1 MQWTAHSTSRAH
13 SQTFSICLSHLKKNR
28 GKENPQKTTPEFKGM
43 ISNSQWDQYC
53 LWKKTYEVTQRSGTE
68 HTVIPQPWP
77 CSHRVVLLWVGAQ
90 TPPKSGSVASTAGVD
105 PCPCSATLFHPR
117 VCQWGLKQKL
127 FCPGCSWQSSC
138 YRLQQLSAVRA
149 ALH

>member
-1 MQWTAHSTSRAH
+1 
-13 SQTFSICLSHLKKNR
+13 
-28 GKENPQKTTPEFKGM
+28 M
-43 ISNSQWDQYC
+43 ISNSQWDWYC

-77 CSHRVVLLWVGAQ
+77 CSHHVVLLWVRAQ
-90 TPPKSGSVASTAGVD
+90 TPSKGAGVASTAGAD

-117 VCQWGLKQKL
+117 VSQWGLKQKL
-127 FCPGCSWQSSC
+127 FCPDCSQQSSC

-149 ALH
+149 AFTLAEMMLGALSASGCPVVRAGHYKFLLLLPVWAQHCWCLVW